1 MIEMAGLPKSII
13 KKYGITKKAWSV
25 FRGRST
31 PKRSTRMSKKK
42 GSRRARATGY
52 AKKGY
57 HKARGFLSGG
67 FSLKSIGIG
76 TLGLVAAQR
85 FQPFGGAYKP
95 AVDMV
100 AVGALGGALHM
111 GQHDMLTAGVKVG
124 LATLVNS
131 YLGGSVGNGGGDS
144 L

>member
-1 MIEMAGLPKSII
+1 MAGLPKSII

-57 HKARGFLSGG
+57 HKARGFLGG
-67 FSLKSIGIG
+67 GGLSLKSIGIG
-76 TLGLVAAQR
+76 TAGLIVAQR

-95 AVDMV
+95 AVDML
-100 AVGALGGALHM
+100 AVGLAGGALHM

-124 LATLVNS
+124 LATLANG
-131 YLGGSVGNGGGDS
+131 YLGGSMGTGGGDT